1 MVIILLYSNQI
12 DIFIKVFFI
21 LNSQTLLHAFLFI
34 SKFYAKDISKNA
46 LLAQLPKFEGDIPYE
61 YIVRVSQKLNFESK
75 IIPFDAIYLQKSF
88 LPVIVRSKN
97 NEYAVLLEYGDEV
110 ILTSSDIENTTE
122 KLSKEVF
129 LELYDTEIILIKLN
143 FDFNK
148 TTNRFKNLDPKSW
161 FKDSVFLNKSLYSQ
175 LILSTILINILVL
188 ALPMFTL
195 NIYDRVIPNN
205 AIDTLWVL
213 AFTVII
219 ALVFDFVLK
228 MLRTYFLSAIGKKTD
243 ILVSINIFEHLMNL
257 RLEEKP
263 ASTGIFAN
271 TLASFEK
278 VREFLT
284 GTAIVALIDMP
295 FAILFIIVIFMIG
308 GELGYIPL
316 LTAILI
322 IFIALISQQRLK
334 PIIEESFLQAKVKHG
349 NLVESV
355 YGLETIKAVGASN
368 RMYSRWESSIKD
380 TVYTNHKIHIESKMA
395 STLISTIV
403 QVSSIVLVAVGA
415 YMAIVDKS
423 ITMGVI
429 IATTIL
435 SSRAMSPIAQ
445 FVGILSQF
453 NIMLTSYKALDNFML
468 LGDDRYRQDNYVK
481 ADRAF
486 TSIVLDK
493 VSFRYPNSQ
502 FENLIDI
509 NLKIRAGEKIA
520 ILGKV
525 GSGKSTLIKLLANL
539 YEPSS
544 GSILLNSIEYRKID
558 THDISGTISLIPQD
572 VMLFHG
578 TLRDNIAVGHH
589 TILDKKILKVLSIV
603 GLSNLVRRHKK
614 GLDMEIGERGD
625 GLSGGEKKSLTIARG
640 LASDTQ
646 VLLADEPTDSIDTQ
660 TEKHIIDHMK
670 HSIKDKTFIVV
681 THKPSILRLVDRIL
695 VVDAGKIVLDGP
707 KEEVLAQIM
716 GRTT

>member
-1 MVIILLYSNQI
+1 M
-12 DIFIKVFFI
+12 
-21 LNSQTLLHAFLFI
+21 NSQTLLHAFLFI
-34 SKFYAKDISKNA
+34 SKYYGKDISKNA
-46 LLAQLPKFEGDIPYE
+46 LLAQLPKFDGDIPYD

-75 IIPFDAIYLQKSF
+75 IIDFDKSYLQKEF

-97 NEYAVLLEYGDEV
+97 NQYAVLLEYGEEV
-110 ILTSSDIENTTE
+110 VLTSTLIENTTE
-122 KLSKEVF
+122 KLSKEMF
-129 LELYDTEIILIKLN
+129 LSLYETEIILIKAHFN
-143 FDFNK
+143 F
-148 TTNRFKNLDPKSW
+148 NRTSKNFKNLNPKSW
-161 FKDSVFLNKSLYSQ
+161 FSDSVFLNKGLYFQ
-175 LILSTILINILVL
+175 LILSTVLINILVL

-213 AFTVII
+213 AFAVII
-219 ALVFDFVLK
+219 ALIFDFVLK
-228 MLRTYFLSAIGKKTD
+228 MLRTYFLSTIGKKTD

-263 ASTGIFAN
+263 TSTGVFAN

-284 GTAIVALIDMP
+284 SATIVALIDMP
-295 FAILFIIVIFMIG
+295 FALLFIVVIFMIG

-316 LTAILI
+316 MTAIII

-334 PIIEESFLQAKVKHG
+334 PIIEESFLQGKIKHG

-355 YGLETIKAVGASN
+355 YGLETIKAIGASN

-403 QVSSIVLVAVGA
+403 QVSSIILVAVGA

-435 SSRAMSPIAQ
+435 SARAMSPIAQ

-453 NIMLTSYKALDNFML
+453 NITLTSYKALDSFML
-468 LGDDRYRQDNYVK
+468 LGDDRYRQDHYVK
-481 ADRAF
+481 ADKAF
-486 TSIVLDK
+486 THIVLDK
-493 VSFRYPNSQ
+493 VTFRYPHSQ
-502 FENLIDI
+502 FDNLLDI

-539 YEPSS
+539 YEPTS
-544 GSILLNSIEYRKID
+544 GSILLNNIEYRKID
-558 THDISGTISLIPQD
+558 TYDISGTISLIPQD

-589 TILDKKILKVLSIV
+589 SILDKKILQVLAIV

-625 GLSGGEKKSLTIARG
+625 GLSGGEKKSVTIARG

-681 THKPSILRLVDRIL
+681 THKPSILKLVDRIL
-695 VVDAGKIVLDGP
+695 VVDAGRIILDGP
-707 KEEVLAQIM
+707 KDKVLAQIM
-716 GRTT
+716 GSSS